1 MSCITPVK
9 PIYRSERI
17 QVQKPAQPST
27 RLQAQPNDQR
37 PQNGRVLEPIV
48 ILRSPKKIPRLRNPP
63 ERAYFT
69 AARSKPATPK
79 GSVLTKIRAISKQT
93 YKGRQSPPVRA
104 YFAGSASSPAPRE
117 DSAMADNMTAATKSV
132 PPTRQGTPLSP
143 LSEELFGD
151 ILDSKLPTVP
161 LRWFS
166 DSSYSEE
173 EIPEAKIPYARSRG
187 LRPNTTPDV
196 SFGDKSSTAAN
207 EADVFDSVE
216 LTPPNNVFPPGI
228 ITVGREDYHRSVLFC
243 SSSLVNLGHG
253 GILATE
259 LGAQD
264 TIAEFVIQITTKS
277 KPLILKPIFEA
288 LSEARFIVEVKTTV
302 RINLEKTVADQK
314 QTEEKDVELSRY
326 FLPSRPHGNKY
337 VEIHAK
343 DVCDG
348 LSPARADLGQ
358 MKHMSPYSIL
368 TCDCRKVNFGAHDP
382 CLRTVTLL
390 KNHLRRAS
398 FVGRLPRI
406 VTGEWMVGGNTK
418 QWGIPLEE
426 AKAIWQKM

>member
-1 MSCITPVK
+1 MFFGFKSCITPVK

-104 YFAGSASSPAPRE
+104 YFAGSASSPATRE
-117 DSAMADNMTAATKSV
+117 DSAMADTMTAATKSV

-173 EIPEAKIPYARSRG
+173 EPPEAETPYPKSRNPQ
-187 LRPNTTPDV
+187 PNTTPDTL
-196 SFGDKSSTAAN
+196 FGDMSGTAARTSAALGPSDSAHTTEISKITN
-207 EADVFDSVE
+207 EVDVFGSME
-216 LTPPNNVFPPGI
+216 LKKPNSTVPSGSSKVANLTSPYPPLRMLEPGFMSMRSLEI
-228 ITVGREDYHRSVLFC
+228 RIGARVTRYSAFERCEIRGQSQLHHRSHSV
-243 SSSLVNLGHG
+243 
-253 GILATE
+253 
-259 LGAQD
+259 
-264 TIAEFVIQITTKS
+264 
-277 KPLILKPIFEA
+277 PI
-288 LSEARFIVEVKTTV
+288 
-302 RINLEKTVADQK
+302 
-314 QTEEKDVELSRY
+314 
-326 FLPSRPHGNKY
+326 
-337 VEIHAK
+337 
-343 DVCDG
+343 
-348 LSPARADLGQ
+348 
-358 MKHMSPYSIL
+358 
-368 TCDCRKVNFGAHDP
+368 
-382 CLRTVTLL
+382 
-390 KNHLRRAS
+390 
-398 FVGRLPRI
+398 
-406 VTGEWMVGGNTK
+406 
-418 QWGIPLEE
+418 
-426 AKAIWQKM
+426 